1 MNQLPMTAARI
12 RRIAIAAL
20 EIACLAL
27 WLAVIFAI
35 TIWTA

>member
-1 MNQLPMTAARI
+1 MTAARL

-27 WLAVIFAI
+27 WLAFLFAV